1 MAAAVGAHPRRA
13 GELTALLCRLAVTVL
28 ASVAPRVAL
37 QRLAV
42 MLDEFSF
49 ERLPLAA
56 EWRWS
61 CYLRAQ
67 ARVVRLVQ
75 LKWIRQ
81 WKFRPVIP
89 LASDRV
95 PVQRLVPDTLIGVH
109 ALEEHGGRLFRWT
122 EPVALLRLPPREQEH
137 EIRIETA
144 GIRGDP
150 LAVVIAVLPQRA
162 RAAARIADQRC
173 GRQPHHTSRRRSRP
187 PPEATSRLSALRW
200 PRRVRDPLT
209 QGSWACLLFRSRV
222 SRCAPADVARWL
234 RLDRVVLTCALR
246 KVVIVNT
253 ADEGGGAERMSMGIL
268 RSPGNVEV
276 GAVAAASLTRN
287 RAALSAPAS
296 HLPKKLRML
305 FFSPSRSGTFAVH
318 PSDDSR
324 ETSTSLRGAPSGFD
338 GSKVILPR

>member
-1 MAAAVGAHPRRA
+1 MAQAVAAAVGAHPRRA
-13 GELTALLCRLAVTVL
+13 GELAALLCPLAVTVL
-28 ASVAPRVAL
+28 AGVAPRAAL

-42 MLDEFSF
+42 VLDEFSF
-49 ERLPLAA
+49 ERLPLPA

-81 WKFRPVIP
+81 CKSRPVIP

-150 LAVVIAVLPQRA
+150 LAVVIAVVLNGRVLPRELLTSDADGNLIIRPASQSAAAGSDLTLICSALAPARAGSSDTRLLGLPIVSIASVPLRA
-162 RAAARIADQRC
+162 RGRSAMAAA
-173 GRQPHHTSRRRSRP
+173 
-187 PPEATSRLSALRW
+187 
-200 PRRVRDPLT
+200 
-209 QGSWACLLFRSRV
+209 
-222 SRCAPADVARWL
+222 
-234 RLDRVVLTCALR
+234 
-246 KVVIVNT
+246 
-253 ADEGGGAERMSMGIL
+253 
-268 RSPGNVEV
+268 
-276 GAVAAASLTRN
+276 
-287 RAALSAPAS
+287 
-296 HLPKKLRML
+296 
-305 FFSPSRSGTFAVH
+305 
-318 PSDDSR
+318 
-324 ETSTSLRGAPSGFD
+324 
-338 GSKVILPR
+338 